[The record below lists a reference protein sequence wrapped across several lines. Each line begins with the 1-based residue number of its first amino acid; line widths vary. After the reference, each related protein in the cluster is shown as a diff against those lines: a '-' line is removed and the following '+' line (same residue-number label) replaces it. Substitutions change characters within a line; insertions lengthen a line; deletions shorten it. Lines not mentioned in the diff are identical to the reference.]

1 MADNMTAAQ
10 ALSYISDIDPY
21 DPGKPVEALAAEF
34 GIAPSD
40 IVMLAANE
48 NAIGMPESA
57 VAAVTETL
65 RRGFRYPDGNAFGL
79 KAAVSRRLGIPEDWI
94 IQGNGSDEILGLIAL
109 AFLEPGRTCVFSQY
123 SFSVYQLSAHMN
135 GARTVEVPVKPDF
148 TLDLDAMAAA
158 AADESVSV
166 LFITNPNNPTGLAL
180 TQADIEAFLEKVPSR
195 VMVVLDEAYREF
207 MPEDEQT
214 DSMTLLRRY
223 PNLIVTRTF
232 SKAYGLA
239 GLRIGLGL
247 AQAATV
253 ELLNRIRAPYNANRL
268 AQAAASA
275 AIADDDFLRR
285 TAELNREGVRRLEAA
300 FDGLGLEYLP
310 TKTNFI
316 MVKVPGAADVAK
328 ALLRSGIIVRGLR
341 SYGLPDWMRIS
352 VGRPEEITKFL
363 EVFEKAVAA
372 QR

>member
-1 MADNMTAAQ
+1 MADTLTAAQ

-21 DPGKPVEALAAEF
+21 DPGKPVEALAAEI
-34 GIAPSD
+34 GIDPAD
-40 IVMLAANE
+40 IVMLVANE

-57 VAAVTETL
+57 VKAVTDTL

-79 KAAVSRRLGIPEDWI
+79 KAAVSRKLGVPEDWI

-109 AFLEPGRTCVFSQY
+109 GFLETGRSCVFSQY

-148 TLDLDAMAAA
+148 SIDLDGLAAA

-166 LFITNPNNPTGLAL
+166 LFLTNPNNPTGLAL
-180 TQADIEAFLEKVPSR
+180 SEAQITAFLDKVPAR
-195 VMVVLDEAYREF
+195 VTVVLDEAYREF
-207 MPEDEQT
+207 MPDEDKT
-214 DSMTLLRRY
+214 DSMALVRRY

-239 GLRIGLGL
+239 GLRIGIGI
-247 AQAATV
+247 AQAPLV
-253 ELLNRIRAPYNANRL
+253 EMLNRIRPPYNANRL
-268 AQAAASA
+268 AQAAAEA
-275 AIADDDFLRR
+275 AIADDDFIRR
-285 TAELNREGVRRLEAA
+285 TVEVNRDGVARLEAA
-300 FDGLGLEYLP
+300 FDKLGLEYLP

-316 MVKVPGAADVAK
+316 MVKVPEAAAVAR
-328 ALLRSGIIVRGLR
+328 ALLQAGIIVRGLR

-352 VGRPEEITKFL
+352 IGRPEEMTKFL
-363 EVFEKAVAA
+363 AVFEAAVKA
-372 QR
+372 Q